1 MDGVM
6 IWQILKSVI
15 MTMVIAVVMMSIK
28 GLVAYLLRSPK
39 PLPADLKNRTYE
51 LAQIWGQI
59 FGVPLGTKEAHE
71 IKFEISQIF
80 LRLWGR
86 FAIYLRILMHFRKKF
101 TK

>member
-1 MDGVM
+1 MGMFV
-6 IWQILKSVI
+6 Q
-15 MTMVIAVVMMSIK
+15 IK